1 MLRREG
7 WQILIAGLFSLF
19 LIMFPCIAGAD
30 SEGQWFRIQAFE
42 FKGVNQVDKEDLFE
56 ALAVKPPPSWK
67 FWTTH
72 PVVSAQEIQDDAIR
86 IRQFYHDHGFYM
98 VNVTYEIVTADL
110 LRFFRYVY
118 DVDEILDM
126 LRFDAPRDE
135 AAIRDGRV
143 IFRIVEESPVTIGNI
158 DLDCLCEIETV
169 APPMLAENLPVQPG
183 NLFNRQAYE
192 DAKEMLRNILGNQ
205 GYPFAV
211 IRGNALVDL
220 NRMVADITYEIDP
233 GPRCYF
239 GDIHITGHEGYVYP
253 QVILRA
259 LRFRSGE
266 QYNAGKLD
274 ESRLNLFSLNVFST
288 ALITTGEVDSQTR
301 TVPVHIQVRPRK
313 QHGIRAGIGYGTE
326 DRLRLQ
332 GAWSYRNLTGRA
344 DRLTVQARRSDIREN
359 VKGEYRMPFFLGR
372 RNDLIAE
379 AGLEREEEVYYTLRK
394 GFTEVNLNRRMD
406 PLWFF
411 NIGYNLE
418 INRLDDIKTG
428 FEQDVNAGNEEDYRV
443 SAVRVDIGHNSLDDD
458 LHPASGRSIL
468 FSVENATG
476 YLASEIDYVKPML
489 EARIFFPLAWQ
500 VVIGGRARFRT
511 IERTQDTRYIPIN
524 KQLFLGGSKSVRGY
538 DYQKLP
544 VLDGNDHVIGVA
556 GLSSFD
562 GNVELRYPLYRDFNG
577 VVFLDM
583 GVLDERSYRL
593 NMDRMRYTCGL
604 GLRYET
610 LLGPI
615 QMDLGYKLNPPV
627 AGDADTTDSARDVDT
642 DRWGFH
648 FNIGHAF

>member
-1 MLRREG
+1 LLRREAI
-7 WQILIAGLFSLF
+7 QILAAGLMALF
-19 LIMFPCIAGAD
+19 LIMFPGIASAD
-30 SEGQWFRIQAFE
+30 REGQWFRIQAFT
-42 FKGVNQVDKEDLFE
+42 FRGVDQLDKNDLLD

-67 FWTTH
+67 FWATQ

-98 VNVTYEIVTADL
+98 VNVTYEIVSADL

-143 IFRIVEESPVTIGNI
+143 IFRIVENNPVTIGNI

-169 APPMLAENLPVQPG
+169 APPTLAESLPVQPG
-183 NLFNRQAYE
+183 SLFNRQAYE
-192 DAKEMLRNILGNQ
+192 DAKEMIRNILGNQ

-211 IRGNALVDL
+211 IRGSALVDL
-220 NRMVADITYEIDP
+220 NRMVADISYAIDP

-239 GDIHITGHEGYVYP
+239 GDIHITGHEDYVYR

-259 LRFRSGE
+259 LRFRPGE

-288 ALITTGEVDSQTR
+288 ALITTGEVDPQTL
-301 TVPVHIQVRPRK
+301 TVPIHIQVRPRK
-313 QHGIRAGIGYGTE
+313 QHGVRAGIGYGTE

-359 VKGEYRMPFFLGR
+359 IKGEYRMPFFLGR

-394 GFTEVNLNRRMD
+394 GFTEVNVNRRMD

-428 FEQDVNAGNEEDYRV
+428 FEPDANAGDEEDYRV
-443 SAVRVDIGHNSLDDD
+443 SAVRVDIGYNSLDDD
-458 LHPASGRSIL
+458 LHPASGRNIL

-489 EARIFFPLAWQ
+489 DARIFFPFAGQ
-500 VVIGGRARFRT
+500 VVIGGRVRFRT
-511 IERTQDTRYIPIN
+511 IERTRDTRYIPIN

-538 DYQKLP
+538 DYQKLS

-562 GNVELRYPLYRDFNG
+562 GNVELRYPLYRDFKG

-627 AGDADTTDSARDVDT
+627 AMDVDTTDAARDVDT